1 MDVMFIILLGV
12 LGLIL
17 LTMIL
22 GSFFT
27 VETAQVAVITR
38 FGKFLRVADPG
49 LNWKFPYIDTVAGVV
64 SLRVNQISLT
74 METKTKD
81 NVFVTIPI
89 SVQNRVRP
97 EKVFDA
103 YYKLSDPTAQ
113 IKSYVEQVI
122 LGHVPGMTLDEVFA
136 SQSSIAAAV
145 KQELDAD
152 MATFG
157 FEIVNVLVTDIVP
170 DQKVKSA
177 MNDINAA
184 QREQVA
190 ANARGEA
197 EKILVVKKAEAES
210 ESKALQG
217 QGIANQRKAIIEGL
231 QSSTVAGSNWVF
243 PANVTVALNAPLGQV
258 SGVTVDSHGNV
269 YLADLGNARIFA
281 VSPTGGI
288 RIVAGNGTPGFSG
301 DGGPATAASLS
312 SPYGMAVDALGN
324 LFIADWGNARIRKVT
339 PSGVIT
345 TVAGGG
351 TADPSRLRMSPT
363 SRPVPTSKTQRVAW
377 LPAFC
382 MPQEHFAGIAN
393 SQPGNTTPGAHR
405 FWDDGGARAC
415 VRAREPAFRWRD

>member
-1 MDVMFIILLGV
+1 MDVLFMVLLAIIAIVALS
-12 LGLIL
+12 LI
-17 LTMIL
+17 M

-27 VETAQVAVITR
+27 VNTAQVAVITR

-49 LNWKFPYIDTVAGVV
+49 LNWKVPYFDSVAGLV
-64 SLRVNQISLT
+64 SLRVNQITLT

-97 EKVFDA
+97 EKVYDA
-103 YYKLSDPTAQ
+103 YYKLSDPVAQ

-157 FEIVNVLVTDIVP
+157 YEIVNVLVTDIVP

-197 EKILVVKKAEAES
+197 EKILVVKKAEAEA

-231 QSSTVAGSNWVF
+231 QVSIEQFQKVVDGASSKDVMQLVMVTQYFDTLKSIGENDKTNTLFLSHSPAAVKDVADQILQSMV
-243 PANVTVALNAPLGQV
+243 
-258 SGVTVDSHGNV
+258 
-269 YLADLGNARIFA
+269 
-281 VSPTGGI
+281 
-288 RIVAGNGTPGFSG
+288 
-301 DGGPATAASLS
+301 
-312 SPYGMAVDALGN
+312 
-324 LFIADWGNARIRKVT
+324 IADRSKV
-339 PSGVIT
+339 S
-345 TVAGGG
+345 
-351 TADPSRLRMSPT
+351 
-363 SRPVPTSKTQRVAW
+363 
-377 LPAFC
+377 
-382 MPQEHFAGIAN
+382 
-393 SQPGNTTPGAHR
+393 
-405 FWDDGGARAC
+405 
-415 VRAREPAFRWRD
+415 

>member
-1 MDVMFIILLGV
+1 MAQLY
-12 LGLIL
+12 LIL
-17 LTMIL
+17 LAIVAFMGLYVIF

-27 VETAQVAVITR
+27 VETAEVAVITR
-38 FGKFLRVADPG
+38 FGKFLRIAEAG
-49 LNWKFPYIDTVAGVV
+49 LNWKSPFFDTVAGRV
-64 SLRVNQISLT
+64 SLRVVQITLT

-103 YYKLSDPTAQ
+103 YYKLADPVAQ

-152 MATFG
+152 MAGFG
-157 FEIVNVLVTDIVP
+157 YEIVNVLVTDIVP
-170 DQKVKSA
+170 DSKVKSA

-197 EKILVVKKAEAES
+197 EKILVVKKAEAEA

-231 QSSTVAGSNWVF
+231 QVSIEQFQKVVEGASAKEVMQLVM
-243 PANVTVALNAPLGQV
+243 VTQYFDTLKSIGESDRTNTLFL
-258 SGVTVDSHGNV
+258 TH
-269 YLADLGNARIFA
+269 
-281 VSPTGGI
+281 SP
-288 RIVAGNGTPGFSG
+288 
-301 DGGPATAASLS
+301 
-312 SPYGMAVDALGN
+312 MAVKEVSDQILESM
-324 LFIADWGNARIRKVT
+324 L
-339 PSGVIT
+339 
-345 TVAGGG
+345 VA
-351 TADPSRLRMSPT
+351 
-363 SRPVPTSKTQRVAW
+363 QR
-377 LPAFC
+377 
-382 MPQEHFAGIAN
+382 AN
-393 SQPGNTTPGAHR
+393 T
-405 FWDDGGARAC
+405 
-415 VRAREPAFRWRD
+415 